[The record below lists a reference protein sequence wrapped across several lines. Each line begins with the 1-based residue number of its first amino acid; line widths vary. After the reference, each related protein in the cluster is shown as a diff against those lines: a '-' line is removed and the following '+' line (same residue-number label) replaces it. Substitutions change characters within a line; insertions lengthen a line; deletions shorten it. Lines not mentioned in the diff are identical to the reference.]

1 MSKNFAFCQITDNRI
16 YLCEQ
21 QAEEIDE
28 KLNFEVVARG
38 KQASVAFDKNGVL
51 YIARLTNNGNLYI
64 AKRSDMSNEILIASE
79 VDSFDIS
86 RSNINDISS
95 LICVYVVDH
104 AVYKREL
111 VFGNWKTQTQ
121 ISLPNKV
128 LAQRVKFARGAITH
142 NVLIITDINGLNHVM
157 FSSQD
162 IEVASKKNIKSV
174 CQTWVY

>member
-1 MSKNFAFCQITDNRI
+1 MSKYFAFCQITDNRI

-21 QAEEIDE
+21 HGEEINE

-51 YIARLTNNGNLYI
+51 YIARLTNNGDLYI
-64 AKRSDMSNEILIASE
+64 AKRNNMSNEVLIASE

-95 LICVYVVDH
+95 LICAYVINN

-111 VFGNWKTQTQ
+111 VFGSWKAQTQ
-121 ISLPNKV
+121 IALPNKV
-128 LAQRVKFARGAITH
+128 LPQRVKFARGATTH
-142 NVLIITDINGLNHVM
+142 NVLIITDTSGLNHVM

-162 IEVASKKNIKSV
+162 IEVACRKNIKSV
-174 CQTWVY
+174 CQTWIY